1 MRIGESS
8 FPRLCSCMYG
18 RYRWSGCMEVYPA
31 SKRVFLA
38 GGTLVETAFSKGS
51 TGESGAGWM
60 AAKLHVHIT

>member
-1 MRIGESS
+1 
-8 FPRLCSCMYG
+8 
-18 RYRWSGCMEVYPA
+18 MEVYPA

-51 TGESGAGWM
+51 TGESGVGWM

>member
-1 MRIGESS
+1 
-8 FPRLCSCMYG
+8 
-18 RYRWSGCMEVYPA
+18 MEVYPA